1 MENYGKRI
9 TDLRKKHNLT
19 QSELGA
25 LLNVTPQAI
34 SKWENGLSEPDLGT
48 LKKLCEIF
56 HVTTDEMLSV
66 DPVKDSS
73 STASQSEAATKTKII
88 YGYCESCQKPV
99 SFGEYDVKDGGRSII
114 CKGCVEKRD
123 EDAKKSL
130 VDSYTEKI
138 KASKKALRR
147 GLIRGGIWAIV
158 IFLIFFT
165 QYIPPATTLDSFCL
179 VLGGILAYWVF
190 TFRSQLSWDGTIA
203 DMISETDV
211 FGLSL
216 LDIIL
221 YPFFL
226 VTGILGAPFYFPFAL
241 ISKIREPKKL
251 EKEKQKILN
260 NEYSPQSIRYRL
272 LFK

>member
-48 LKKLCEIF
+48 LRKICEIF
-56 HVTTDEMLSV
+56 NVTTDEMLGV
-66 DPVKDSS
+66 DPIEDSPKGAQKE
-73 STASQSEAATKTKII
+73 TVVETKII
-88 YGYCESCQKPV
+88 NGYCESCQKPV
-99 SFGEYDVKDGGRSII
+99 SFGEYDVKVGGRSII
-114 CKGCVEKRD
+114 CKECVEKRQ

-130 VDSYTEKI
+130 VDSYPEKI

-147 GLIRGGIWAIV
+147 GLIRGSIWAIAL
-158 IFLIFFT
+158 FLIFFI
-165 QYIPPATTLDSFCL
+165 QYIPPATELDSICL
-179 VLGGILAYWVF
+179 VLGVILAYWVF
-190 TFRSQLSWDGTIA
+190 TFRSQLSWGGTVA
-203 DMISETDV
+203 DMLSGTD
-211 FGLSL
+211 SL

-221 YPFFL
+221 YPFSL
-226 VTGILGAPFYFPFAL
+226 VIGFLGAPFYFPSQL
-241 ISKIREPKKL
+241 ISKIREPEKL

-260 NEYSPQSIRYRL
+260 NEYSPQSLRYRL